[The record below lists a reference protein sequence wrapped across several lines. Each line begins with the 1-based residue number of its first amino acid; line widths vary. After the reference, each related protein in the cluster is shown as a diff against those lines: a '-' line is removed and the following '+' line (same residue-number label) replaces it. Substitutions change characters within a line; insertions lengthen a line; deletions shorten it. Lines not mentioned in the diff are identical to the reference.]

1 MVDIINFFINN
12 RDNWIPLI
20 LISAIVTAVLTAQ
33 YFFIYCYIINRR
45 LKNPEKKRRIKLI
58 MPRFSCIIFAF
69 IALLGTAK
77 FCPGMMW
84 ELNFSYAQGAVGVD
98 EIREYCYTYE
108 QLKENENF
116 TLYTAKSDDFEYSLF
131 RNEKFNGII
140 DTRYGKNHEYI
151 VFVKYIGDRKDIKG
165 EDMFDCDCVN
175 YSSDDSFVMRGGGS
189 YYGRLDGDICV
200 YGAASHHD
208 MLALDVSV
216 MKKDNYKKYEDD
228 DFGEYNINDL
238 IYMHESI
245 KFNLD
250 KNTFSA
256 PKTDIF

>member
-12 RDNWIPLI
+12 RDNWLPLI

-45 LKNPEKKRRIKLI
+45 LKNPEKKHRIKLI

-77 FCPGMMW
+77 FCPGMIW
-84 ELNFSYAQGAVGVD
+84 ELNYSYADGAAGID
-98 EIREYCYTYE
+98 EIEEYCYTYE

-131 RNEKFNGII
+131 RNENFNGII
-140 DTRYGKNHEYI
+140 DTRYGKNFQY
-151 VFVKYIGDRKDIKG
+151 VAFVKYIGDRKDLEGK
-165 EDMFDCDCVN
+165 DMADFSAIN
-175 YSSDDSFVMRGGGS
+175 YSSDDSIVIRGGRTP
-189 YYGRLDGDICV
+189 YARLDEDFCV

-208 MLALDVSV
+208 MISFDVTV
-216 MKKDNYKKYEDD
+216 MKKDNYKKYMKYDD
-228 DFGEYNINDL
+228 YALDDL
-238 IYMHESI
+238 VYMYEHIQFS
-245 KFNLD
+245 LD
-250 KNTFSA
+250 KNTFTTHHTSVH
-256 PKTDIF
+256 